1 MAKIEFEAKV
11 LEIDKNVVRKRLR
24 ELGAT
29 LVFPEKLFTRAT
41 FDNPEL
47 RAKNAWIRVRD
58 EGDRFTMA
66 FKIVSDESKITGMR
80 EVQLEVDS
88 MEKAGVFL
96 EQLGLKQKNFQQN
109 KREEW
114 ELDGVVFD
122 IDTWP
127 SIPPYL
133 EIEAKDEDTV
143 SSWFEKLGFDYSKAV
158 FGSTDV
164 VYSKFYGKDILTME
178 GLIFEELK

>member
-1 MAKIEFEAKV
+1 MAEIEFEAKV
-11 LEIDKNVVRKRLR
+11 LEIDKNIVRKRLR

-29 LVFPEKLFTRAT
+29 LTFPEKLFTRAT
-41 FDNPEL
+41 FDNLEL
-47 RAKNAWIRVRD
+47 RAKNAWVRVRD
-58 EGDRFTMA
+58 EGDRVTMA
-66 FKIVSDESKITGMR
+66 FKVVSDESKITGMR

-88 MEKAGVFL
+88 MEKAKTFL

-127 SIPPYL
+127 LIPPYL
-133 EIEAKDEDTV
+133 EIEAKDEQTV
-143 SSWFEKLGFDYSKAV
+143 KDWFKKSGFDYSNAV

-178 GLIFEELK
+178 SLIFEESK